1 MTPPTQPQ
9 RPAGALPGPS
19 WLRDPLSVFLFLGG
33 LLFALAAWREDAGP
47 ERVIEITEGDVNR
60 LQQQWTGQMGRPPGA
75 DELDALIEQ
84 FVREEIYYREA
95 MRLSLD
101 QDDVILRRRLI
112 QKLTFLT
119 EDVAVATPPTQ
130 VEAEAFFNERQ
141 NDYRVPAL
149 YSFEHRYFSSDQR
162 QNAKAD
168 AEAARTLADPQG
180 DPFLLQRAYGER
192 SLRDIGDLFG
202 ARFANGLAA
211 LSVDDAWQGPL
222 PSAYGWHLVR
232 LRERLPARLPAFS
245 EVAERATEDLT
256 AQRRAEADVAVYRQL
271 RASYEV
277 RYP

>member
-1 MTPPTQPQ
+1 MD
-9 RPAGALPGPS
+9 GP
-19 WLRDPLSVFLFLGG
+19 D
-33 LLFALAAWREDAGP
+33 
-47 ERVIEITEGDVNR
+47 
-60 LQQQWTGQMGRPPGA
+60 GRPPGA

-130 VEAEAFFNERQ
+130 VEAEAFFNDRQ

-232 LRERLPARLPAFS
+232 LRGRLPARLPAFS

-271 RASYEV
+271 RASYEI